1 MRSLRGSHCIF
12 SCVDASFIVWYC
24 RPLSLHMSSARAPPS
39 RTSPPPLLI
48 TFIMSSSRQSLASL
62 IFQHCRH
69 VMTRVIGAHAHAWT
83 RFIRTHTWTWTRL
96 VGTYARLWL
105 RFIVVR
111 VAARAVEQAREFAVD
126 RAARFVSFSFHFG
139 CADVYQGGRGVCD
152 CRERVPRRRRQSRPP
167 PHTRRIEAYPFHLGR
182 GLTFRPCRPFV
193 GKGCKFFFLSFFWL
207 KHLLTLC
214 HTASRF
220 DGQSGAQALTATTA
234 TSTPTPTTAMT
245 TTTTTVAATMTT
257 TLAAA
262 AAAAA
267 TMGAFFL

>member
-1 MRSLRGSHCIF
+1 
-12 SCVDASFIVWYC
+12 
-24 RPLSLHMSSARAPPS
+24 
-39 RTSPPPLLI
+39 
-48 TFIMSSSRQSLASL
+48 MSSSHQSLASL

-83 RFIRTHTWTWTRL
+83 HFIRTHARTWTRL
-96 VGTYARLWL
+96 VGTYSRLWL

-152 CRERVPRRRRQSRPP
+152 CRERVPCRRRRSRLP
-167 PHTRRIEAYPFHLGR
+167 PHTRRIEAYRARLGR
-182 GLTFRPCRPFV
+182 GLALRPCRPFV
-193 GKGCKFFFLSFFWL
+193 GKGCKFFFPFFCL

-220 DGQSGAQALTATTA
+220 DGQSGTQALTATTA
-234 TSTPTPTTAMT
+234 TSTPTPTMAMT
-245 TTTTTVAATMTT
+245 TTTTMVAATMTT